1 MSRRRKL
8 SDEERELWDQ
18 VRRTADPLHPTRK
31 AEPEDQAEWLP
42 HPVRKAPKKPL
53 EDVPTPPPL
62 EHFTIG
68 MKAKKGKHKLG
79 QHLSPAIEDEV
90 AGAPLNMHKKTH
102 SQMKRGKL
110 MPDARIDLH
119 GMTLAQAH
127 PALVGFVMR
136 NHAAGHRLVLVITG
150 KGKVKETDSPIPER
164 IGALRHQ
171 VPMWLQMSP
180 LSHLVLQVRQAHL
193 RHGGGGAYYVYLRRT
208 R

>member
-8 SDEERELWDQ
+8 SEEERDLWDQ
-18 VRRTADPLHPTRK
+18 VRRTADPLHPKRTVS
-31 AEPEDQAEWLP
+31 EEQAEWLP
-42 HPVRKAPKKPL
+42 GPVRKSPKTPL

-62 EHFTIG
+62 EHFRIG
-68 MKAKKGKHKLG
+68 MKAKKGKHKKG
-79 QHLSPAIEDEV
+79 HHLTPAIEEEV
-90 AGAPLNMHKKTH
+90 ASAPLNMHKKTH
-102 SQMKRGKL
+102 TQMKRGKL

-180 LSHLVLQVRQAHL
+180 ISHMVLQVRQAHL
-193 RHGGGGAYYVYLRRT
+193 RHGGGGAYYVYLRRS